1 MNRDAGELS
10 VLEYCRAVASDWRLL
25 AIISAS
31 AAVVSIAFA
40 LIVSEKFEGVAVVV
54 DAEGGRAS
62 GIQAAMLG
70 QLGGLAGLAGLDLS
84 QFAGTTGDARAVLNS
99 RTLVEEFITRNSLLP
114 ALFSDDWDAA
124 RKRWKTP
131 PDEAPTLWLGVR
143 KFVEDVRT
151 IEEDPVTGIIRVKVV
166 WEDPETAADWANG
179 LVALANQI
187 VRSRDLRDA
196 EKSVAYLQGE
206 IARTNVVGLQQ
217 VLYSL
222 VESEMQTIMLA
233 KVKEEYAFSVID
245 PAAVPELR
253 SFPHRTLI
261 VVIGTILGG
270 FVALMIIL
278 VRLVARREREARTSA
293 A

>member
-1 MNRDAGELS
+1 VNRDAGEMS
-10 VLEYCRAVASDWRLL
+10 VLEYCRAVGRDWKML
-25 AIISAS
+25 AIITMS
-31 AAVVSIAFA
+31 AAILSAAFA

-54 DAEGGRAS
+54 DAEGGRTS
-62 GIQAAMLG
+62 SVTAAMLG

-84 QFAGTTGDARAVLNS
+84 QFAGTTGNARAVLNS
-99 RTLVEEFITRNSLLP
+99 RTLVEEFITRNGLLP
-114 ALFSDDWDAA
+114 TLFRDEWDAK
-124 RKRWKTP
+124 RKQWKSSK
-131 PDEAPTLWLGVR
+131 DEAPTLWLGVR

-151 IEEDPVTGIIRVKVV
+151 IEEDPVTGIIRVKVA
-166 WEDPETAADWANG
+166 WEDPETAAAWANG

-187 VRSRDLRDA
+187 VRNRDLKDA

-206 IARTNVVGLQQ
+206 IQKTNIIGLQQ

-253 SFPHRTLI
+253 TFPHRTLI
-261 VVIGTILGG
+261 VAIGTILGG
-270 FVALMIIL
+270 FVALMVIL
-278 VRLVARREREARTSA
+278 VRLVVRREREAQAGSA
-293 A
+293 